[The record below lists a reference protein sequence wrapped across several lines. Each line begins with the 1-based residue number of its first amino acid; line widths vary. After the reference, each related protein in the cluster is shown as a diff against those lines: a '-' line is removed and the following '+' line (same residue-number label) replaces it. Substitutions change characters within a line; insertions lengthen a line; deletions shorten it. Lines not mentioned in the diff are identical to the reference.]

1 MSWGTVYVFKGRRIS
16 KLIIRQDRGQ
26 TKSSCF
32 WGSQGGAKVD
42 PTVPISPTSQY
53 DELLSTLASNAVSM
67 ETKQRVMKRAVSTC
81 PTVNLNVQG
90 KEVPSLMDLGSM
102 VTLV

>member
-1 MSWGTVYVFKGRRIS
+1 M
-16 KLIIRQDRGQ
+16 
-26 TKSSCF
+26 
-32 WGSQGGAKVD
+32 KVD
-42 PTVPISPTSQY
+42 PTIPISPVSQY
-53 DELLSTLASNAVSM
+53 DKFLSTLASNAVSM
-67 ETKQRVMKRAVSTC
+67 ETKQRVMKRAVSTW

>member
-1 MSWGTVYVFKGRRIS
+1 
-16 KLIIRQDRGQ
+16 
-26 TKSSCF
+26 
-32 WGSQGGAKVD
+32 
-42 PTVPISPTSQY
+42 
-53 DELLSTLASNAVSM
+53 M

-102 VTLV
+102 VTLVQEGYFKKNILPILKNFEDWGNSVKLIHYLNFWLLTTG